1 MLKEAFFLSFLLLLL
16 SARTRDLA
24 AFYCTDV
31 DLDGMCWRRGGG
43 LKERR
48 SAGFGHFHHALFYL
62 IFVPLRKA
70 AKSAR
75 ECVYFLFRVRAPDLS
90 ASFPFFTV
98 PGAAGVAVSRG
109 AAGEFMSL
117 AFSSRSPSSSSSSKS
132 PPSELTTM
140 PSSSSQDRRGE
151 DIISLSLDPSLYL
164 KKKKE
169 KKEGER
175 RRRRRRK
182 GEKKR
187 VLVRLYDIY
196 LIFKS
201 AQEKVGGVLEYFTP
215 RQSNKDG
222 RPLIFIF

>member
-164 KKKKE
+164 KKKKKKRRRE
-169 KKEGER
+169 KEEGEEEER
-175 RRRRRRK
+175 GR
-182 GEKKR
+182 
-187 VLVRLYDIY
+187 
-196 LIFKS
+196 KS
-201 AQEKVGGVLEYFTP
+201 AFLSDYM
-215 RQSNKDG
+215 
-222 RPLIFIF
+222 IFI

>member
-43 LKERR
+43 GLKERR

-62 IFVPLRKA
+62 ISVPLRKA

-164 KKKKE
+164 KKKKRKEGGRKKKE
-169 KKEGER
+169 KKKKG
-175 RRRRRRK
+175 
-182 GEKKR
+182 GEKAR
-187 VLVRLYDIY
+187 SCPI
-196 LIFKS
+196 I
-201 AQEKVGGVLEYFTP
+201 
-215 RQSNKDG
+215 
-222 RPLIFIF
+222 

>member
-1 MLKEAFFLSFLLLLL
+1 MLKEAFFLSFVVVVVVCAHSRSRCFLLY
-16 SARTRDLA
+16 R
-24 AFYCTDV
+24 CGPGWDV
-31 DLDGMCWRRGGG
+31 LEEGGG

-164 KKKKE
+164 KKKK
-169 KKEGER
+169 KKEGG
-175 RRRRRRK
+175 RK
-182 GEKKR
+182 KKEKKKKGGEKAR
-187 VLVRLYDIY
+187 SCPI
-196 LIFKS
+196 I
-201 AQEKVGGVLEYFTP
+201 
-215 RQSNKDG
+215 
-222 RPLIFIF
+222 